1 MLKYEHDFIYK
12 IIPDLTNAIENL
24 SKELK
29 RYNDNMEEEKKCS
42 KETEQQ
48 QSQ

>member
-24 SKELK
+24 SQELK
-29 RYNDNMEEEKKCS
+29 RYNDNMEEEKKCLE
-42 KETEQQ
+42 KKEQQ
-48 QSQ
+48 HLQ